1 MDHIGGMNTN
11 KLSVHVA
18 TTTRKVGDKVYHS
31 HLLRH
36 SFREDGKVRNV
47 TVANLSM
54 LPESVVEAIRLGLK
68 GQAVGPVGQ
77 PFEILEARPHGHVA
91 AVVGTMRR
99 LGLDR
104 LMAARPSREKALAFA
119 LVAGR
124 VLHPGSKLS
133 LSRHCLEASRLSSL
147 AQVLGVEGA
156 TEGEFYRAM
165 DWLLARQGKIEDALA
180 RRHLAGGCL
189 VLYDVS
195 GSYFEGKTCP
205 LARHGYS
212 RDHRPD
218 RLQIVYGLVCD
229 AEGCPIAIEVFK
241 GNTGDPTTV
250 ASQVQKLKA
259 RWGLDRVVLVGDR
272 GMITQ
277 TRIERDVEPA
287 GLDYLTALR
296 GPAIEKLCAEKIIT
310 PSLFDERNLAEI
322 AHPDF
327 PGERLV
333 ACFNPFTKEKRERQ
347 RGELLEMTDAKLRAV
362 MRATLRK
369 GKPLRGK
376 GAIGIEVGKG
386 LSAFGMAKY
395 YKVEIQEDGFTWRR
409 NRALI
414 QFEAAA
420 DGIYVVRTKVP
431 RESLKAE
438 DAKAAYHSLSHVE
451 WAFRSLKGMD
461 LQIRPIHH
469 RLEDRVRSHVFLCML
484 AYYVEWHLRK
494 AWEPLLFDGEPQGVP
509 SGKRS
514 TRRTL
519 EGHPVMAYG
528 NLLADLGGLTRNQ
541 VRFAGTMAPVTLYA
555 TPSPLQ
561 QKALDLLAFSHIV

>member
-1 MDHIGGMNTN
+1 M
-11 KLSVHVA
+11 
-18 TTTRKVGDKVYHS
+18 
-31 HLLRH
+31 
-36 SFREDGKVRNV
+36 
-47 TVANLSM
+47 
-54 LPESVVEAIRLGLK
+54 
-68 GQAVGPVGQ
+68 
-77 PFEILEARPHGHVA
+77 
-91 AVVGTMRR
+91 
-99 LGLDR
+99 
-104 LMAARPSREKALAFA
+104 
-119 LVAGR
+119 
-124 VLHPGSKLS
+124 
-133 LSRHCLEASRLSSL
+133 
-147 AQVLGVEGA
+147 
-156 TEGEFYRAM
+156 
-165 DWLLARQGKIEDALA
+165 
-180 RRHLAGGCL
+180 
-189 VLYDVS
+189 
-195 GSYFEGKTCP
+195 
-205 LARHGYS
+205 
-212 RDHRPD
+212 
-218 RLQIVYGLVCD
+218 
-229 AEGCPIAIEVFK
+229 
-241 GNTGDPTTV
+241 
-250 ASQVQKLKA
+250 
-259 RWGLDRVVLVGDR
+259 
-272 GMITQ
+272 
-277 TRIERDVEPA
+277 
-287 GLDYLTALR
+287 
-296 GPAIEKLCAEKIIT
+296 
-310 PSLFDERNLAEI
+310 
-322 AHPDF
+322 
-327 PGERLV
+327 
-333 ACFNPFTKEKRERQ
+333 
-347 RGELLEMTDAKLRAV
+347 
-362 MRATLRK
+362 
-369 GKPLRGK
+369 
-376 GAIGIEVGKG
+376 GKG

>member
-1 MDHIGGMNTN
+1 MNTN

-54 LPESVVEAIRLGLK
+54 LPESVVDAIRLGLK

-91 AVVGTMRR
+91 AVVGTMRK

-104 LMAARPSREKALAFA
+104 LMAARPSREKSLAFA

-133 LSRHCLEASRLSSL
+133 LSRHCLGESRLSSL

-156 TEGEFYRAM
+156 TEGEFYKAM
-165 DWLLARQGKIEDALA
+165 DWLFARQSKIEASLA
-180 RRHLAGGCL
+180 TRHLTGGCL

-195 GSYFEGKTCP
+195 GSYFHGKTCP
-205 LARHGYS
+205 LAQRGYS

-218 RLQIVYGLVCD
+218 LAQIVYGLLCN

-241 GNTGDPTTV
+241 GNTGDPKTV
-250 ASQVQKLKA
+250 ASQVQKLKE

-277 TRIERDVEPA
+277 TRIEKDVDPA

-296 GPAIEKLCAEKIIT
+296 GPAIEKLCAAKVIT

-322 AHPDF
+322 SHPDF

-333 ACFNPFTKEKRERQ
+333 ACFNPFTKEKREQQ
-347 RGELLEMTDAKLRAV
+347 RGELLEMTDEKLREV
-362 MRATLRK
+362 NRACIRK
-369 GKPLRGK
+369 RKPLRGK
-376 GAIGIEVGKG
+376 GPIGIEVGKA
-386 LSAFGMAKY
+386 LSVYRMAKY
-395 YKVEIQEDGFTWRR
+395 YKVEIQDDGFTWRR
-409 NRALI
+409 HHDLLHH
-414 QFEAAA
+414 EAAA
-420 DGIYVVRTKVP
+420 DGIYVIRTKVP
-431 RESLKAE
+431 REQLKAE
-438 DAKAAYHSLSHVE
+438 DAKATYHSLSHVE

-509 SGKRS
+509 NGKRH
-514 TRRTL
+514 TRRTPD
-519 EGHPVMAYG
+519 GHPVMAFG
-528 NLLADLGGLTRNQ
+528 DLLADLGGLTRNQ
-541 VRFAGTMAPVTLYA
+541 VRFAGAIAPITLYA

-561 QKALDLLAFSHIV
+561 QQALDLLGLTHIA